1 MRVGTQILT
10 LICMKHMT
18 SFLPLTRTL
27 LKNAQSPVVNV
38 NSASMYLGHVVLI
51 HLQLAKC
58 LLSGT
63 QKMMRW
69 KTDTFTGDR
78 NSLQVL

>member
-1 MRVGTQILT
+1 M
-10 LICMKHMT
+10 
-18 SFLPLTRTL
+18 
-27 LKNAQSPVVNV
+27 KNAQSPVVNV